1 MSTSRPSPAML
12 MVIIMLALVRFMGG
26 CAPTHLVVTEDPQLI
41 SIRAVYVPLFSSL
54 DPHPEAAIVMTA
66 ALKAQ
71 LKADGVF
78 QVVEDPQFAEASF
91 KGTVGKWTWGG
102 MDWQGTRSSEV
113 SGSLRLLDLA
123 DQPLWIAAAVQRDP
137 LRLVAHGLFARPPSL
152 LAPHWARTV
161 LQQLPGYAVKE
172 RLNTLTG
179 RERRPS
185 PPES

>member
-1 MSTSRPSPAML
+1 MSTSRPSPARL
-12 MVIIMLALVRFMGG
+12 MVIIMRALVLFMGG
-26 CAPTHLVVTEDPQLI
+26 CAPTYLVVTEAPQLI
-41 SIRAVYVPLFSSL
+41 GIRAVYVPLFGSL

-78 QVVEDPQFAEASF
+78 QVVEDPQFADASF
-91 KGTVGKWTWGG
+91 KGMVGKWTWGG
-102 MDWQGTRSSEV
+102 LDWQGARSSEV
-113 SGSLRLLDLA
+113 SGSLRLLDPA

-137 LRLVAHGLFARPPSL
+137 WRLVAHGLFARPPSL

-161 LQQLPGYAVKE
+161 LQQLPGYTIKE

>member
-1 MSTSRPSPAML
+1 MSTSRPFPVMR
-12 MVIIMLALVRFMGG
+12 MVIVMLALALHLGG
-26 CAPTHLVVTEDPQLI
+26 CAPTHLVVTEDPQLLG
-41 SIRAVYVPLFSSL
+41 IRTVYVPLFGSL
-54 DPHPEAAIVMTA
+54 DPHPEAALVMTA

-78 QVVEDPQFAEASF
+78 QVVEDPQFAEAFF

-102 MDWQGTRSSEV
+102 LDWQGARSSEV
-113 SGSLRLLDLA
+113 SGSLRLLDPA
-123 DQPLWIAAAVQRDP
+123 DQPLWIAAAVQRNP
-137 LRLVAHGLFARPPSL
+137 WRLVAHGLFARPPGL
-152 LAPHWARTV
+152 LAPYWARTV

-172 RLNTLTG
+172 RPNTLTG